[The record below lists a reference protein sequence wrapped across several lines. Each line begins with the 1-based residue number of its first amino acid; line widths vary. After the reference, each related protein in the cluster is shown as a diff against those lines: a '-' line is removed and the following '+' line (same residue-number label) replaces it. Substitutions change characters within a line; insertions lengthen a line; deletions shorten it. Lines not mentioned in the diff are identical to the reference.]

1 MRDWRL
7 VCKGG
12 DKMPYISDGRML
24 IQHAFQHGYALP
36 AFNFCSLEMAKGC
49 VEAAEELGAP
59 IILQTYQSDLSF
71 GSPRV
76 MVGMVR
82 ALAEDASVPILLHLD
97 HGKGLE
103 AAVEC
108 LRAGYSSVMFD
119 GGDMAFEE
127 VVETTKSVA
136 EIAHAAGASIEVSAE
151 SFNQGEAEATNP
163 EQALRL
169 KEAGADMVACSVGS
183 EHGQESRLDM
193 ERLADIAQALQG
205 PLVLHGGSG
214 IHPDDLQATPKLGV
228 VKVNVGSAS
237 YRALLEVWRERSAQ
251 LPSHRAVYT
260 EARQAVREQAR
271 KYIQLLGADKA
282 PAWR

>member
-1 MRDWRL
+1 MYVR
-7 VCKGG
+7 
-12 DKMPYISDGRML
+12 DGRKL
-24 IQHAFQHGYALP
+24 IAHAFQHGYALP

-49 VEAAEELGAP
+49 VEAAEELRAP
-59 IILQTYQSDLSF
+59 IILQTYQNDLSF

-76 MVGMVR
+76 MMGMVQ
-82 ALAEDASVPILLHLD
+82 ALAEDANVPIVLHLD

-103 AAVEC
+103 TVVDC

-119 GGDMAFEE
+119 GGEMAFEE
-127 VVETTKSVA
+127 VLQTTRAVA
-136 EIAHAAGASIEVSAE
+136 TIAHAARASLEVSAE
-151 SFNQGEAEATNP
+151 SFNRGESKTTNP
-163 EQALRL
+163 EEALRL
-169 KEAGADMVACSVGS
+169 KEAGADMIACSVGS

-193 ERLADIAQALQG
+193 ACLIEIAKAVQG

-214 IHPDDLQATPKLGV
+214 IHPDDLQAAPKLGV

-237 YRALLEVWRERSAQ
+237 YQALLSVWRERSTV

-260 EARQAVREQAR
+260 EARQVVKEKAK